1 MLDHSPERLALQL
14 ETNPLYAPLIS
25 GKTTLLSVLL
35 CSWRL
40 IPCMPL

>member
-25 GKTTLLSVLL
+25 GNLWCLY
-35 CSWRL
+35 CSL
-40 IPCMPL
+40 I